1 MAASEYQVGAR
12 DIPCIWLIA
21 LVADQSTPLDAITL
35 ATSCGLLSNLVPGR
49 QSVRDFNLATEL
61 KLGPVPLAQKLKD
74 QIAHELRDEVGSS
87 AQATGA
93 DGSAE
98 GASPR
103 TQQNGVDAN
112 GDVEMVSS
120 PAAGPSGTTGA
131 QNRGSPAP
139 GGGPPSASVDPKPD
153 LGDLFPNGQEIS
165 ELVSP
170 SPEETIPPTPA
181 LFRIVDLKRE
191 VEAIRDKRKMI
202 RLGPSM
208 DENAGAPSVVLPS
221 VVAFTVFDQGEG

>member
-1 MAASEYQVGAR
+1 M
-12 DIPCIWLIA
+12 
-21 LVADQSTPLDAITL
+21 DAITL
-35 ATSCGLLSNLVPGR
+35 ATSSGLLSNLVPGQR
-49 QSVRDFNLATEL
+49 SVQDFNSATQL

-74 QIAHELRDEVGSS
+74 QIAHELRDEVGTS
-87 AQATGA
+87 AQGSGA
-93 DGSAE
+93 EGTAE

-103 TQQNGVDAN
+103 LQANGVDAS
-112 GDVEMVSS
+112 GDVDMASS
-120 PAAGPSGTTGA
+120 PAAGPSGTAGGA
-131 QNRGSPAP
+131 KVASPAP
-139 GGGPPSASVDPKPD
+139 GSGLPSASVDPKPE
-153 LGDLFPNGQEIS
+153 LGDLFANGQTTS

-170 SPEETIPPTPA
+170 APEETIPPTPA

-208 DENAGAPSVVLPS
+208 DESAGAPSVVLPS